1 MRSCT
6 ETFPGYGGSMP
17 PSGWGDHEPSH
28 CRHGMWL
35 HGCGVFRVNTKPEFS
50 ELIALDRG
58 GAVRIRTG
66 GCRGEDLLGAELPH
80 PLRAHG
86 PGRSRAFS
94 NLCARGASVRNR
106 VDTLGG
112 GFGFLLAEADT
123 KPGSRGASRDT
134 GYPWQEEDQKAA
146 GGGIGCRACK
156 RAGRIGLSRVA
167 AQGRR
172 CARAVLQRSGS
183 VRHELSVA
191 GLPVR
196 QAIASAADESSRG
209 RFTIWSLSVRIPR

>member
-6 ETFPGYGGSMP
+6 VTFPGYGGPMP

-50 ELIALDRG
+50 ELIALDRS

-66 GCRGEDLLGAELPH
+66 GGRGEDLLGADLPH
-80 PLRAHG
+80 PLRSHG
-86 PGRSRAFS
+86 PGRSRAFG
-94 NLCARGASVRNR
+94 NLCARGASARNR
-106 VDTLGG
+106 VDTLAGG
-112 GFGFLLAEADT
+112 LGFLLAEADT

-134 GYPWQEEDQKAA
+134 GYPRQEEDQKAT
-146 GGGIGCRACK
+146 GGGIGCRAGEQ
-156 RAGRIGLSRVA
+156 AGRIGLGRA
-167 AQGRR
+167 AAYGRR
-172 CARAVLQRSGS
+172 RTRAILQRSGS

-191 GLPVR
+191 GRPVR
-196 QAIASAADESSRG
+196 QAIASGADESSRG
-209 RFTIWSLSVRIPR
+209 RFYHLVLIRQNS